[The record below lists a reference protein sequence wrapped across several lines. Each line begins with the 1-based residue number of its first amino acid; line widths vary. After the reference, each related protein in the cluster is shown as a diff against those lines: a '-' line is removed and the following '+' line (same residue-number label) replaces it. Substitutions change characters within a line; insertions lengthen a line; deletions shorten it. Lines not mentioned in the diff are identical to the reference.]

1 MNTLNT
7 CILKIFLQLFT
18 LKEAVD
24 NTRDIYALDLIKI
37 FNWDE
42 TDIGIDQDTFCTYV
56 PSCQKE
62 ISVTVSD
69 FLSNIF
75 LIPKSLFNAK
85 FECKF
90 SYTGSI

>member
-42 TDIGIDQDTFCTYV
+42 TDIGIDKDTFCIYV

-62 ISVTVSD
+62 ISATVSD
-69 FLSNIF
+69 FLLDVSI
-75 LIPKSLFNAK
+75 IPKCLFNSEI
-85 FECKF
+85 ECNF

>member
-1 MNTLNT
+1 MQVEGLRT
-7 CILKIFLQLFT
+7 
-18 LKEAVD
+18 AMD
-24 NTRDIYALDLIKI
+24 NGRDGYVLDLIKI

-42 TDIGIDQDTFCTYV
+42 SDIGIDKDTFCTYV

-75 LIPKSLFNAK
+75 IIPKSLFDAK
-85 FECKF
+85 FVCKF